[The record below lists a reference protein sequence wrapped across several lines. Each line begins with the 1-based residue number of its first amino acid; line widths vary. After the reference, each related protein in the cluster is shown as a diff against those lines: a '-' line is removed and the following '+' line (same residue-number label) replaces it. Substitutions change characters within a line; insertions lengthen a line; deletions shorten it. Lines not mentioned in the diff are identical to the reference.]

1 MLELNKNNILNAPLV
16 AVIDYGIG
24 NIYSVQRACIKVGI
38 NAVLTSDKNVIDA
51 ADAIILPGVGAFS
64 VAMDNLRNSN
74 VIDSIYKAVDSNKF
88 IMGVC
93 LGMQLLMD
101 ESEEFGTHKG
111 LGIIPGRCIKF
122 NGKNMKTPQIMWN
135 KIYPPNMDKFN
146 NSSPLFD
153 ISVNEYMYF
162 VHSYYVE
169 PENGSNILA
178 VTKYNDFEY
187 CSSIISNNVFGFQ
200 FHPEKSGIEGLN
212 IYKNFK
218 KLISND

>member
-38 NAVLTSDKNVIDA
+38 NAVLTSDKNLIDS

-64 VAMDNLRNSN
+64 VAMDNLRNCN
-74 VIDSIYKAVDSNKF
+74 VIDSIYKAVDSNKY

-101 ESEEFGTHKG
+101 QSEEFGLHQG

-122 NGKNMKTPQIMWN
+122 SGSNVKTPQIMWN
-135 KIYPPNMDKFN
+135 KIYPPNMDKFKS
-146 NSSPLFD
+146 SSPLFD

-169 PENGSNILA
+169 PQNGENILS
-178 VTKYNDFEY
+178 VTKYNELEY
-187 CSSIISNNVFGFQ
+187 CSSIVSNNVFGFQ
-200 FHPEKSGIEGLN
+200 FHPEKSGIEGLK